1 MKYNKWKEANDYWR
15 MVISKPFKVKGR
27 NVMLLN
33 YIENYYS
40 RQNRS
45 NYVTKTMHRF
55 INYLNN
61 ISNEIYSCVTALNL
75 DAYNLLYVD
84 SYKKD
89 LIGINPYISIT
100 YGQINA
106 IGKSNPYISI
116 TYGQINAIGKFMDAF
131 EFYNRV
137 RYNGDKLR
145 KSIVNNLLDAI
156 DRISPLQDILRQHKY
171 NKTHK
176 RKHPF
181 PIISDNFLEH
191 NGHLHTQYYDN
202 YKKLC
207 SDCLRRKIDITKTF
221 YRYHSSLDVNNIF
234 NKRNT

>member
-33 YIENYYS
+33 YLATYS
-40 RQNRS
+40 NRQNKS

-55 INYLNN
+55 INYLNT
-61 ISNEIYSCVTALNL
+61 ISVEIHSYISELNA
-75 DAYNLLYVD
+75 DRYDLLYEGN
-84 SYKKD
+84 YTKD
-89 LIGINPYISIT
+89 LVGINPYISIT
-100 YGQINA
+100 YEQIRTINDF
-106 IGKSNPYISI
+106 INIHHRYSI
-116 TYGQINAIGKFMDAF
+116 AYF
-131 EFYNRV
+131 NRS
-137 RYNGDKLR
+137 KLI
-145 KSIVNNLLDAI
+145 KPIVNSLLDAI
-156 DRISPLQDILRQHKY
+156 DEISPIQDVFRQYKY

-181 PIISDNFLEH
+181 PIISGNFLEH
-191 NGHLHTQYYDN
+191 NGHSHTQYYDN
-202 YKKLC
+202 YKKLYL
-207 SDCLRRKIDITKTF
+207 DCLRRKIDIAKTF

>member
-33 YIENYYS
+33 YIEYYYS

-75 DAYNLLYVD
+75 DMYTLLYVD

-100 YGQINA
+100 YGQI
-106 IGKSNPYISI
+106 K
-116 TYGQINAIGKFMDAF
+116 AIGKFMDAF

-156 DRISPLQDILRQHKY
+156 DRISPIQDILRQHKY

-176 RKHPF
+176 RKHPYS
-181 PIISDNFLEH
+181 IINDSYIEH
-191 NGHLHTQYYDN
+191 NEYLHTQYYDN
-202 YKKLC
+202 YKKLY
-207 SDCLRRKIDITKTF
+207 SDCLKRKIDIAKTF

>member
-61 ISNEIYSCVTALNL
+61 ISNEIYYCVIALNL

-106 IGKSNPYISI
+106 IGK
-116 TYGQINAIGKFMDAF
+116 FMDAF
-131 EFYNRV
+131 GLYNRV
-137 RYNGDKLR
+137 HYNRDKLR

-156 DRISPLQDILRQHKY
+156 DRISPIQDILRQHKY

-191 NGHLHTQYYDN
+191 NGHSHTQYYDN
-202 YKKLC
+202 YKKLY

-221 YRYHSSLDVNNIF
+221 YKYHSSLDVYNIF

>member
-100 YGQINA
+100 YGQI
-106 IGKSNPYISI
+106 K
-116 TYGQINAIGKFMDAF
+116 AIGKFMDAF
-131 EFYNRV
+131 EFYSRV
-137 RYNGDKLR
+137 RYNRDKLR

-156 DRISPLQDILRQHKY
+156 DRISPIQDILRQHKY

-191 NGHLHTQYYDN
+191 NGYSHTQYYDN
-202 YKKLC
+202 YKKLY
-207 SDCLRRKIDITKTF
+207 SDCLRRKIDIAKTF

>member
-55 INYLNN
+55 INYLDN

-84 SYKKD
+84 NYKKD

-100 YGQINA
+100 YGQI
-106 IGKSNPYISI
+106 K
-116 TYGQINAIGKFMDAF
+116 AIGKFMDAF

-137 RYNGDKLR
+137 HYNRNKLR

-156 DRISPLQDILRQHKY
+156 DRISPIQDILRQHKY

-191 NGHLHTQYYDN
+191 NEYSHTQYYDN
-202 YKKLC
+202 YKKLY
-207 SDCLRRKIDITKTF
+207 SDCLRQKIDITKTF
-221 YRYHSSLDVNNIF
+221 YKYYASLDVNNIF

>member
-40 RQNRS
+40 RQNKS
-45 NYVTKTMHRF
+45 NYVTKVMNRF
-55 INYLNN
+55 INYLNT
-61 ISNEIYSCVTALNL
+61 ICGEIYSCVTALNL
-75 DAYNLLYVD
+75 DTYNLLYVD

-100 YGQINA
+100 YGQI
-106 IGKSNPYISI
+106 K
-116 TYGQINAIGKFMDAF
+116 AIGKFMDAF
-131 EFYNRV
+131 GCYDRACCNR
-137 RYNGDKLR
+137 NKLR
-145 KSIVNNLLDAI
+145 KSLVNNLLDAI
-156 DRISPLQDILRQHKY
+156 DEISPIQDVLRQYRY

-191 NGHLHTQYYDN
+191 NGYSHTQYYDN
-202 YKKLC
+202 YKKLY
-207 SDCLRRKIDITKTF
+207 SDCLRQKIDITKTF
-221 YRYHSSLDVNNIF
+221 YKYYASLDVYNIF